1 MFIRLTSG
9 AVKGGDEAEEQ
20 DWGPCGPSG
29 TISMVQRGI
38 GVKFEA
44 RGVGEHYIL

>member
-20 DWGPCGPSG
+20 DWDHEDLQEQFQWNWGGRS
-29 TISMVQRGI
+29 
-38 GVKFEA
+38 KFEA
-44 RGVGEHYIL
+44 RGVGERYIL